1 MSGATQKLGVSRG
14 VSHLVGGVAL
24 SLLASI
30 ANAAY
35 QVNFQEPA
43 TKLAQTVSDLHMMMM
58 YICGV
63 IFVGVFGVMFYSII
77 KHRKAPGRVAATF
90 HENTTVEILWTVIP
104 TIILLVMVWPVTKAL
119 ISMRDSTGAD
129 ITIKATGYQWKW
141 GYDYIK
147 GEGEGIKFMSVLST
161 PRDQIEGKAPKG
173 EHYLL
178 EVDNH
183 LVVPVG
189 KKIRILT
196 TAEDVIHAWY
206 MPAFAVK
213 QDAVPGFIRDTS
225 FRAEREG
232 TFRGQCAELCGKD
245 HGFMPIVVDVVSE
258 EKYVAWV
265 AEQKTKM
272 AALAEDPSKVWT
284 MAELMARGE
293 AVYTQTCAACH
304 QANGKGLPPAFPA
317 LDGSKVATGPK
328 EGHLNIVLNGKPGS
342 AMAAFGKQLSDSE
355 IAAVVT
361 YERNAWGNKVG
372 DLVQPGEVK
381 ALRK

>member
-1 MSGATQKLGVSRG
+1 MLTQ
-14 VSHLVGGVAL
+14 
-24 SLLASI
+24 I

-43 TKLAQTVSDLHMMMM
+43 TKLAQTVYDLHMMMM
-58 YICGV
+58 YVCGA
-63 IFVGVFGVMFYSII
+63 IFVGVFGVMFYSIVR
-77 KHRKAPGRVAATF
+77 HRKAPGRVAATF

-104 TIILLVMVWPVTKAL
+104 TIILLFIVWPVTKTVVA
-119 ISMRDSTGAD
+119 MRDATSAD

-147 GEGEGIKFMSVLST
+147 GEGEGIKFKSVLST
-161 PRDQIEGKAPKG
+161 PREQIEGKAPKG

-183 LVVPVG
+183 VVVPVG

-196 TAEDVIHAWY
+196 TAEDVIHSWFV
-206 MPAFAVK
+206 PAFAVK
-213 QDAVPGFIRDTS
+213 QDAIPGFIRDTS

-245 HGFMPIVVDVVSE
+245 HGFMPIVVDVVSAD
-258 EKYVAWV
+258 KYSDWV

-272 AALAEDPSKVWT
+272 AAVADDPAKVWT
-284 MAELMARGE
+284 MDELKTRGE
-293 AVYTQTCAACH
+293 SVYAQNCAACH
-304 QANGKGLPPAFPA
+304 QPTGKGLPPAFPA
-317 LDGSKVATGPK
+317 LDGSKIATGPK
-328 EGHLNIVLNGKPGS
+328 EGHLDRVLNGKAGT
-342 AMAAFGKQLSDSE
+342 AMAAFGKQLSDVE

-372 DLVQPGEVK
+372 DMVQPSEVK
-381 ALRK
+381 ALRQ

>member
-14 VSHLVGGVAL
+14 GSHLVGGVAL

-161 PRDQIEGKAPKG
+161 PRDQIEGKVPKG

-206 MPAFAVK
+206 VPAFAVK

-328 EGHLNIVLNGKPGS
+328 EGHLGMVLNGKPGS

>member
-1 MSGATQKLGVSRG
+1 MKDVTFKQRLRQ
-14 VSHLVGGVAL
+14 LFVGSMVMP
-24 SLLASI
+24 LAQAS
-30 ANAAY
+30 NAAY

-43 TKLAQTVSDLHMMMM
+43 TKIAQDVYDLHMMMM
-58 YICGV
+58 YICCV
-63 IFVGVFGVMFYSII
+63 IFVGVFGVMFYAIV

-104 TIILLVMVWPVTKAL
+104 SIILLVMAWPVTKTL
-119 ISMRDSTGAD
+119 ISMRDATGAD

-147 GEGEGIKFMSVLST
+147 GEGEGIKFKSVLST
-161 PRDQIEGKAPKG
+161 PREQIEGKATKG
-173 EHYLL
+173 ENYLL

-196 TAEDVIHAWY
+196 TAEDVIHAWFV
-206 MPAFAVK
+206 PAFAVK
-213 QDAVPGFIRDTS
+213 QDAIPGFIRDTS

-245 HGFMPIVVDVVSE
+245 HGFMPIVVDVVSA
-258 EKYVAWV
+258 EKYSAWV
-265 AEQKTKM
+265 AEQKAKM
-272 AALAEDPSKVWT
+272 AAVADDPSKVWT
-284 MAELMARGE
+284 LDELKTRGE
-293 AVYTQTCAACH
+293 AVYAQNCSACH
-304 QANGKGLPPAFPA
+304 QPTGKGLPPAFPA

-328 EGHLNIVLNGKPGS
+328 EVHLDRVLNGKAGT
-342 AMAAFGKQLSDSE
+342 AMAAFGKQLSDAE

-372 DLVQPGEVK
+372 DMVQPSEVK